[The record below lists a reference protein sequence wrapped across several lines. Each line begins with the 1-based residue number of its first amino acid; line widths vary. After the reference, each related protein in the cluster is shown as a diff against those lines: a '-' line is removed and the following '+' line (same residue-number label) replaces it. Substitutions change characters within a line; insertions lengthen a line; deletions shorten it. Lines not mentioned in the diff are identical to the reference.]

1 MQVAHRNILM
11 GVRMNIRPFNYD
23 QDLDAVLELW
33 RKSAPGIQ
41 MSPSDEPAE
50 IRKKLQRDPDLFLIA
65 EESGEIIGAVMGGYD
80 GRRGMIYHLA
90 VDPSRK
96 HEGLGRALMEK
107 IEDCLRGKGCL
118 KYYLLVTK
126 KNHQAITFY
135 ESLGCE
141 VMDLYV
147 MGKVIQ

>member
-1 MQVAHRNILM
+1 
-11 GVRMNIRPFNYD
+11 MNIRPFNYE
-23 QDLDAVLELW
+23 QDLEAVLELW

-41 MSPSDEPAE
+41 MSPSDEPTE

-65 EESGEIIGAVMGGYD
+65 EEGERIVGAVMGGYD

-90 VDPSRK
+90 VDPTHRG
-96 HEGLGRALMEK
+96 EGLGRALMEK

-126 KNHQAITFY
+126 KNREAITFY

>member
-1 MQVAHRNILM
+1 MQIAHHNILS
-11 GVRMNIRPFNYD
+11 GARMNIRPFDYD

-33 RKSAPGIQ
+33 RKGAPGIQ
-41 MSPSDEPAE
+41 MSPSDKPAE

-90 VDPSRK
+90 IDPSHRR
-96 HEGLGRALMEK
+96 EGLGQALMEK
-107 IEDCLRGKGCL
+107 IENCLRGKGCL

-135 ESLGCE
+135 ESLGAE

-147 MGKVIQ
+147 MGKVIR